1 MRLRKRGM
9 RQIMNLDFAQ
19 FIPSM
24 PYILKGIGV
33 TLQIVLLAGLL
44 GFALGIILAL
54 FKISSLKYLGWLADA
69 YASIFRGTPLVLQ
82 LMLIYYG
89 SPQIIGF
96 QIEPYAAAVLSFGL
110 NSAAYISEI
119 IRAGILAV
127 DKGQR
132 EASMALGIPYKRM
145 MWDIILPQALK
156 NILPALMNE
165 FITLTKES
173 AIVTT
178 IGVMDIMRR
187 SYQVGAQK
195 YSFFEPLLIAG
206 LIYYVMVI
214 TLTIIGKAVERRMRR
229 SD

>member
-1 MRLRKRGM
+1 
-9 RQIMNLDFAQ
+9 MNLDFSQ

-24 PYILKGIGV
+24 PYILKGILV
-33 TLQIVLLAGLL
+33 TLQIVILAGIF
-44 GFALGIILAL
+44 GFILGIILSF
-54 FKISSLKYLGWLADA
+54 FKISSLKILNWFADI
-69 YASIFRGTPLVLQ
+69 YTSIFRGTPLILQ

-89 SPQIIGF
+89 SPQVIGY
-96 QIEPYAAAVLSFGL
+96 QIEPYTAAILSFAL
-110 NSAAYISEI
+110 NSGAYISEI

-127 DKGQR
+127 DKGQQ
-132 EASMALGIPYKRM
+132 EAAMALGVPYRKM

-187 SYQVGAQK
+187 SYQVGAEN

-206 LIYYVMVI
+206 LIYYLMVI
-214 TLTIIGKAVERRMRR
+214 TLTFIGKALERRMRR

>member
-1 MRLRKRGM
+1 MDL
-9 RQIMNLDFAQ
+9 NFTQ

-24 PYILKGIGV
+24 PYILKGVLV
-33 TLQIVLLAGLL
+33 TLKIVILAGVI
-44 GFALGIILAL
+44 GFILGIILSL
-54 FKISSLKYLGWLADA
+54 FKISRFKILGFIADA
-69 YASIFRGTPLVLQ
+69 YTSIFRGTPLVLQ

-89 SPQIIGF
+89 SPQLIGY
-96 QIEPYAAAVLSFGL
+96 QIEPYTAAILSFAL
-110 NSAAYISEI
+110 NSGAYISEV
-119 IRAGILAV
+119 IRGGILAV

-132 EASMALGIPYKRM
+132 EAAMALGIPYGKM

-165 FITLTKES
+165 FISLTKES

-187 SYQVGAQK
+187 SYQVGAEN

-206 LIYYVMVI
+206 LIYYLMVI
-214 TLTIIGKAVERRMRR
+214 ILTFLGKALERRMRQ